1 MRSLLL
7 PPNIGI
13 ISFKEGIKE
22 VNWNLL
28 LFLAATLKLGDALS
42 NSGGAEWL
50 VNSVFDRLDGSLAGS
65 TFFVIS
71 VIALV
76 SLLSHLLINSRSAR
90 ASVLLPLVIILGQS
104 LGYNPTAL
112 VFMSTA
118 AAGFCLTLP
127 ISAKPVAMFN
137 QLNEPTYEPQDL
149 LRLSSVLLPLHFV
162 LLLIFTLLIWPV
174 MGLSLTN

>member
-1 MRSLLL
+1 MRS
-7 PPNIGI
+7 I
-13 ISFKEGIKE
+13 
-22 VNWNLL
+22 
-28 LFLAATLKLGDALS
+28 
-42 NSGGAEWL
+42 
-50 VNSVFDRLDGSLAGS
+50 VNSLFNQLDGSFASS
-65 TFFVIS
+65 TLFVIS
-71 VIALV
+71 VVTLV

-90 ASVLLPLVIILGQS
+90 ASVLVPVVIILGKS

-112 VFMSTA
+112 AFISTA

-137 QLNEPTYEPQDL
+137 QLDRPTYQPQDL

-162 LLLIFTLLIWPV
+162 LLIIFALFIWPL